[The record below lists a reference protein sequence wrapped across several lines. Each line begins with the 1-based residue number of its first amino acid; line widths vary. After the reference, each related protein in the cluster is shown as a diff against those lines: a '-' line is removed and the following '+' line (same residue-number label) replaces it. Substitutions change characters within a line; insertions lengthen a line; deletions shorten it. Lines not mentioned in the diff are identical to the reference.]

1 MGNKEKCAQQIIE
14 KLTTARPEVESSS
27 TIEKYAVPKKD
38 SPRGEYM
45 RLIKKIKGK
54 SNKEAFDD
62 LEEDLQQ
69 MGDILQRIK
78 YGGRNKNPY
87 SAGAVAGFSAGS
99 SAGFSA
105 RSSARSSPA
114 WEPTVLSKATAA
126 ARNSQ
131 TNRNSASNGTLKS
144 PEEKRAK
151 VQGLETLDSG

>member
-62 LEEDLQQ
+62 LEEDLKQ
-69 MGDILQRIK
+69 MADILQRIK

-87 SAGAVAGFSAGS
+87 SAGSVAGFSAGS
-99 SAGFSA
+99 SAG
-105 RSSARSSPA
+105 SSARSPPA

-151 VQGLETLDSG
+151 VQ

>member
-62 LEEDLQQ
+62 LEEDLKQ
-69 MGDILQRIK
+69 MADILQRIK

-87 SAGAVAGFSAGS
+87 SAGSGAGFSAGS
-99 SAGFSA
+99 IAG
-105 RSSARSSPA
+105 SSARSNQP
-114 WEPTVLSKATAA
+114 WEPTTVSKVTAA

-131 TNRNSASNGTLKS
+131 TMSNSVSNGTLKS
-144 PEEKRAK
+144 PNSRREES
-151 VQGLETLDSG
+151 QGPRPWDPG